1 MVKSFKNTNSTI
13 EKQSSDKE
21 TLENIERLLELH
33 GYETCELIHQYYQE
47 RAKEQDQL
55 TDSPYG
61 QLTVRCWF
69 KGNTLEIDVMN
80 ARNLVP
86 MDSNGSCDPFVRIH
100 FIPEDK
106 FTNVSKPKTNA
117 QNKTLFPLYDEKFSM
132 YVLIYLL
139 YSV

>member
-1 MVKSFKNTNSTI
+1 MMVKSFKCTNCTV

-33 GYETCELIHQYYQE
+33 GYETSDLIHQYYVE
-47 RAKEQDQL
+47 RTKEQDQL
-55 TDSPYG
+55 TDAPYG

-69 KGNTLEIDVMN
+69 SADGNQLEIDVMN

-100 FIPEDK
+100 FIPEDR
-106 FTNVSKPKTNA
+106 FMNVPKPKTNS
-117 QNKTLFPLYDEKFSM
+117 QNKTLFPLYDEKFTM
-132 YVLIYLL
+132 
-139 YSV
+139 